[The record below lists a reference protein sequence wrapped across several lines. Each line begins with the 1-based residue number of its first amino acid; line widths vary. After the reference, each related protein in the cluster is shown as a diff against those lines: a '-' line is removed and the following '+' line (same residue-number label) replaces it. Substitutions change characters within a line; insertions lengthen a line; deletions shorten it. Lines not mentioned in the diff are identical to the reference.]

1 VTIIPDNDEP
11 GRKHAQ
17 EAAICLPGKV
27 ASLKIL
33 ALPNLP
39 LKGNVSDWLAA
50 RGTREQLWAL
60 TASAPEFVTSDS
72 DNRERMQFTR
82 LSDLLNEPDENTR
95 WLVENFR
102 CRAPAAES
110 TLSGLLLW

>member
-1 VTIIPDNDEP
+1 MTIIPDNDEP
-11 GRKHAQ
+11 GRKRARGSHIPSWQ
-17 EAAICLPGKV
+17 GSV
-27 ASLKIL
+27 AEIL

-50 RGTREQLWAL
+50 GGTREQLWAL
-60 TASAPEFVTSDS
+60 TASAPEFVISDS
-72 DNRERMQFTR
+72 DDRGRMQFTR

-95 WLVENFR
+95 WLLENFR
-102 CRAPAAES
+102 CRAPTAES